1 MAKILAVDDAR
12 TMRELV
18 RSILEAEGH
27 EVVVAED
34 GVKAIEFARGNAVD
48 LVLTDINM
56 PNMNGISLVTK
67 LRLLADYENTP
78 IIMLTTESSDYKKTK
93 ARNMGA
99 DAWLQKPFDPARLL
113 KAVNTMLERVGK

>member
-18 RSILEAEGH
+18 RSILEGEGH
-27 EVVVAED
+27 EVAVAED
-34 GVKAIEFARGNAVD
+34 GVKAIEFARQNAVD

-99 DAWLQKPFDPARLL
+99 DAWLQKPFDPPRLL
-113 KAVNTMLERVGK
+113 KAVNTMLERAGQ

>member
-18 RSILEAEGH
+18 RSILEGEGH
-27 EVVVAED
+27 EVAVAED
-34 GVKAIEFARGNAVD
+34 GVQAIEYARENAVD

-67 LRLLADYENTP
+67 LRLLANYENTP

-99 DAWLQKPFDPARLL
+99 DAWLQKPFDPPRLL
-113 KAVNTMLERVGK
+113 KAVNTMLERAGQ